1 MPLLVPLKPG
11 ETNPVETVS
20 IGEGGTYTV
29 RFADGRQFPTGRGGV
44 GDHGRIHVI
53 EKGGAGREVVAG
65 ESPSPLPTEV
75 FTRVRQSASPENYV
89 RLRKREKA

>member
-29 RFADGRQFPTGRGGV
+29 RFADGRQFHLEIGP